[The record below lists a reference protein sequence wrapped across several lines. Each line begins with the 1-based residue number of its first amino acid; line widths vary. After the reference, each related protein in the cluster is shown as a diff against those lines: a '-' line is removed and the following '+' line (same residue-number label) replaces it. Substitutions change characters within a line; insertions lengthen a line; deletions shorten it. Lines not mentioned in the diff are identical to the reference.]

1 MKFRSEMAWPKM
13 DNLTPQEW
21 GVLKTNKHSPLA
33 QVRGWML
40 IFKNAPCS
48 KGVTLHF
55 TRRLDW
61 WVDFFFVSLNQIGRG
76 CKVLEVRIYIY
87 IHVLYQFCVNFWVY
101 KESCYIYNLQIKI
114 SPQNLLLLLYKPLYP
129 LANCAPLVMPS
140 N

>member
-87 IHVLYQFCVNFWVY
+87 I
-101 KESCYIYNLQIKI
+101 YIYTFFTNFVWIFEFIKNHVIFIICKSKFLHKIYYYYYINLCIPWLI
-114 SPQNLLLLLYKPLYP
+114 VPHW
-129 LANCAPLVMPS
+129 
-140 N
+140 